1 MAETLI
7 PSQAPGSTGGFV
19 YTWDDRVGLTPGT
32 SYFYWVEDVDISG
45 AATRHGP
52 VSVDYVVPT
61 AVTLGA
67 MEASAAAGGSAMPL
81 VGTLLVLPVL
91 FAGVLVLR
99 RRLAHEHTR

>member
-61 AVTLGA
+61 AVRLSA
-67 MEASAAAGGSAMPL
+67 METSAVGSNAMP
-81 VGTLLVLPVL
+81 VAGMLLVLTVL